1 MKQKKKLMKLSLR
14 ISWLQR
20 IFHLRNWVNM
30 LIKVEMLREKMKLQ
44 KMMLEKTK
52 PQTPKQQLLKKTT
65 VVTLQE
71 KLRTKEKQLPNEG

>member
-1 MKQKKKLMKLSLR
+1 
-14 ISWLQR
+14 
-20 IFHLRNWVNM
+20 M

-52 PQTPKQQLLKKTT
+52 LQTQKQLLQKKTT